1 LNLRPISYE
10 PTALTTEL
18 RPHMSSRQRRGNRGK
33 YSRLRQRVIQYQ
45 VSIMQT
51 KIKQLASQM
60 YDYGDRFRDV
70 RFAGLMVFVVIVL
83 LISWSGVK
91 VIQTNYQLQKQIAQ
105 LGQEN
110 SVQQL
115 KDDNLKLQNGY
126 YNTNQYLELS
136 ARQNFGLGMP
146 GEKLLIVPSAVA
158 QAHSVD
164 LAKTSAV
171 TVSSNLPLYQQNLQS
186 WWSFFRHQQ

>member
-1 LNLRPISYE
+1 
-10 PTALTTEL
+10 
-18 RPHMSSRQRRGNRGK
+18 
-33 YSRLRQRVIQYQ
+33 
-45 VSIMQT
+45 MQT

>member
-1 LNLRPISYE
+1 
-10 PTALTTEL
+10 
-18 RPHMSSRQRRGNRGK
+18 
-33 YSRLRQRVIQYQ
+33 
-45 VSIMQT
+45 MQT
-51 KIKQLASQM
+51 KIKQLASRI
-60 YDYGDRFRDV
+60 YDYSDSLRDV
-70 RFAGLMVFVVIVL
+70 RFAGLLLFVVIVL

-136 ARQNFGLGMP
+136 ARQNFGLGLP
-146 GEKLLIVPSAVA
+146 GEKELIVPTAVA

-164 LAKTSAV
+164 LAQVATAAKAG
-171 TVSSNLPLYQQNLQS
+171 NDLPFYEQNLQA
-186 WWSFFRHQQ
+186 WWNFFRHQQ